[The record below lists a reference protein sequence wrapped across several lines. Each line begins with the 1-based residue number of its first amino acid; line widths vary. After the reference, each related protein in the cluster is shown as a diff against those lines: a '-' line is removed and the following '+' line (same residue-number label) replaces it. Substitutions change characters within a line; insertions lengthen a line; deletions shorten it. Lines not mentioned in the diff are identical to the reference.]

1 MSKFQVLALAE
12 ALARALDKR
21 VGFGLNAVFKCF
33 ERRKISLTDRGEVG
47 EAEIQAALRAMGTCL
62 PDKTAAWLSGKLLK
76 IEGLDALA
84 DALWQLSLASIPVAK
99 RKSTFYARHQPYQL
113 LLGTLYEAF
122 LWNLVTVRTG
132 GQVTHLNA
140 LYRRLIFDCYSRIID
155 RFAVEQPPSIPV
167 DELINQAIEGFFQV
181 ESHDEVTADPAME
194 LLMKEL
200 LPQEAA
206 GHGGRK
212 EPASQVSDKV
222 TADEFQ
228 SEIANL
234 RAQIARLKEDMR
246 SVLKRIRSR
255 HYVSDEPV
263 VSQDKWT
270 AVQESPEHQ
279 SELAWLLSQIP
290 TEEHEALLHE
300 VALAVTQEKKM
311 PSVERYREILSEIL
325 KKQKRL
331 IC

>member
-21 VGFGLNAVFKCF
+21 IGFGLNVVLKCF

-62 PDKTAAWLSGKLLK
+62 PDKTSAWLSGKLLK

-140 LYRRLIFDCYSRIID
+140 LYRRLIFDCYSRLID
-155 RFAVEQPPSIPV
+155 RFSVERPPSIPV
-167 DELINQAIEGFFQV
+167 DELINQAIEGFFQD
-181 ESHDEVTADPAME
+181 ESQEVTADPTME
-194 LLMKEL
+194 FLMKEL
-200 LPQEAA
+200 LPPESLFR
-206 GHGGRK
+206 GVSND
-212 EPASQVSDKV
+212 PASQGSDKV
-222 TADEFQ
+222 TADEFK
-228 SEIANL
+228 SEIASL
-234 RAQIARLKEDMR
+234 RAQIVRLKEDMHG
-246 SVLKRIRSR
+246 VLKRMRSR
-255 HYVSDEPV
+255 HYISDEPV

-300 VALAVTQEKKM
+300 VALAVTQEKRM
-311 PSVERYREILSEIL
+311 PDIERYREILSGIL